1 MPFRGRPLIEYSI
14 VAATRWEPLIVCS
27 DEVALFLAGRFDI
40 GLVRNDE
47 PERGMAHSLSLANR
61 AIEDD
66 VAIGVLLAD
75 KPLVSEQLI
84 ETILHASHVAEFG
97 SGVADV
103 TEPQHDADV
112 TAPQRGADVTY
123 PERDGEPGHPV
134 VLSLRARRLIDRL
147 PPGDTLR
154 FLRNN
159 PELTA
164 RAVETDDGGAF
175 FDVDTMDAFED

>member
-84 ETILHASHVAEFG
+84 ETILHASHVA
-97 SGVADV
+97 
-103 TEPQHDADV
+103 
-112 TAPQRGADVTY
+112 DVTY

>member
-84 ETILHASHVAEFG
+84 ETILHASHVA
-97 SGVADV
+97 
-103 TEPQHDADV
+103 
-112 TAPQRGADVTY
+112 DVTY

-147 PPGDTLR
+147 PLGDTLR

-175 FDVDTMDAFED
+175 FDVDTMDALR

>member
-84 ETILHASHVAEFG
+84 ETILHASHVA
-97 SGVADV
+97 
-103 TEPQHDADV
+103 
-112 TAPQRGADVTY
+112 DVTY

-175 FDVDTMDAFED
+175 FDVDTMDALR